1 MRHLTAK
8 SFEEGVE
15 RRVAAAQSNRSHRDF
30 VTWRWDGSLW
40 KMLSVKQKAV
50 KINLTKV
57 FMILNTCL
65 MKALSQNPPFFWTIN
80 GFFQH
85 LVSSS
90 ALKSFHYSTRSQSH
104 LFSSW
109 SPIITRFHVL
119 FLHPDFSSILQPCC
133 CHTLRHKSC
142 PTCLPAPVSTGV
154 FPILSQQ
161 RHFITVTSLLP
172 NPMIPFL
179 ISATFRTTDFL
190 FPQLRTVPPMIC
202 PLETF
207 PSFK

>member
-1 MRHLTAK
+1 M
-8 SFEEGVE
+8 
-15 RRVAAAQSNRSHRDF
+15 AAAQSNCSHRDF

-65 MKALSQNPPFFWTIN
+65 MKVLSQNPPFFWTIN

-119 FLHPDFSSILQPCC
+119 FLHPPALLLSHPQTQVLPHLPPCPSLHRSFPHSFSTEALHHSDF
-133 CHTLRHKSC
+133 
-142 PTCLPAPVSTGV
+142 PTPKPHDPLP
-154 FPILSQQ
+154 
-161 RHFITVTSLLP
+161 HFSH
-172 NPMIPFL
+172 
-179 ISATFRTTDFL
+179 ISNN
-190 FPQLRTVPPMIC
+190 
-202 PLETF
+202 
-207 PSFK
+207 